1 VIEVKRLDGST
12 MHLNEDLIARV
23 EHAAGGQS
31 AIYMLDGGHI
41 VVANDPLSVVEMIR
55 AEKVELFRRVFQGP
69 DGPSA
74 TPRPDET
81 APGVTRLTQVRGQ

>member
-1 VIEVKRLDGST
+1 MIEVKRLDGSS

-41 VVANDPLSVVEMIR
+41 IVANDPSSVVGMIR

-69 DGPSA
+69 DDPDATLPPDGSA
-74 TPRPDET
+74 S
-81 APGVTRLTQVRGQ
+81 GVTRLRQVRGK

>member
-1 VIEVKRLDGST
+1 MIEVKRLDGSA

-55 AEKVELFRRVFQGP
+55 AEKVELFRRVFEGP
-69 DGPSA
+69 EDPK
-74 TPRPDET
+74 DT
-81 APGVTRLTQVRGQ
+81 APGVTRLSQVRRQ

>member
-1 VIEVKRLDGST
+1 MIEVKRLDGSM
-12 MHLNEDLIARV
+12 MHLNEDLLARV
-23 EHAAGGQS
+23 EHAAGEQS

-69 DGPSA
+69 SA
-74 TPRPDET
+74 TPRPDGSS
-81 APGVTRLTQVRGQ
+81 PGVTRLTQVREQ